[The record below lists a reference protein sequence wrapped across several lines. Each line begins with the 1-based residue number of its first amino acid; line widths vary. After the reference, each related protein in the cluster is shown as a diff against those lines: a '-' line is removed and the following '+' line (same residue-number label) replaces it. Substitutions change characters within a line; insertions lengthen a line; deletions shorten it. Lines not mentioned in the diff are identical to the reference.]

1 MTDARLQISRLH
13 SGKRRTPLLL
23 LLIVILWPLSL
34 LYRSG
39 VALRNFGYSHGLL
52 KSHRLSCPVISV
64 GNLTTGGTG
73 KTPVTI
79 LIAERLQRKLA
90 TAILS
95 RGYRSGNERHS
106 VTMKGDQIANSDVAT
121 VGDEIA
127 LMASQLPQVWFGV
140 GADRVATVSEV
151 QTSQK
156 IQAVILDD
164 GFQHRRIARDCDI
177 VLIDASNPFG
187 NGMSLPAGPMRE
199 RTAALRRSHVVII
212 TRCES
217 VDRLAVDEL
226 TAGISRYIDAPRI
239 FRAETVLK
247 SIRTIDGA
255 AELSIADRRVW
266 LFSGIGNP
274 GAFDNA
280 LAATGARIC
289 GHSIFPD
296 HHRYTEGEIETLN
309 RILSDNH
316 AEFLLTTAKDAV
328 KLTAYNLDKSRCGV
342 VEIGIDFVDR
352 ADIFWGII
360 ARSVGAEI

>member
-1 MTDARLQISRLH
+1 MTDVRLYIASIH
-13 SGKRRTPLLL
+13 AGKRRTPVLLL
-23 LLIVILWPLSL
+23 LMIILWPASV
-34 LYRSG
+34 LYRLA
-39 VALRNFGYSHGLL
+39 VVLRDFCYSHGMFKVHQLN
-52 KSHRLSCPVISV
+52 CPVISI

-79 LIAERLQRKLA
+79 IIAERLQRNRT

-95 RGYRSGNERHS
+95 RGYRSGHEQHLTVLQGGEIAKAD
-106 VTMKGDQIANSDVAT
+106 VTT

-127 LMASQLPQVWFGV
+127 LMASQLPSVWFGV
-140 GADRVATVSEV
+140 GSDRIATATELQSRQPIE
-151 QTSQK
+151 
-156 IQAVILDD
+156 AVLLDD

-177 VLIDASNPFG
+177 VLIDVSNPFG
-187 NGMSLPAGPMRE
+187 NGMLLPAGPMRE
-199 RTAALRRSHVVII
+199 RIAALRRSNVVIL

-217 VDRLAVDEL
+217 VDKSAIDDL
-226 TAGISRYIDAPRI
+226 TAKISRYIEQSRI
-239 FRAETVLK
+239 FRAETVIK

-255 AELSIADRRVW
+255 GELAIADRRVW

-296 HHRYTEGEIETLN
+296 HHRYTESEVDMLT
-309 RILSDNH
+309 RIVTDNQ
-316 AEFLLTTAKDAV
+316 ADYLLTTAKDAV
-328 KLTAYNLDKSRCGV
+328 KLAAYNFDKSRCGV
-342 VEIGIDFVDR
+342 VEIGIDFLDR

-360 ARSVGAEI
+360 ARSVGAKI